1 MTGDVA
7 GWIARAAGS
16 VGVQFAGTFLAPGST
31 FSLGALAGSLVV
43 FVAVVLRGKRRRP
56 LPARVLLRAVFP
68 RRMLRTASGRTDLAY
83 FWLGIAFSGAA
94 IGWAVFAANDVK
106 AAVAPWLGTPV
117 APWLPGWAAAGLATI
132 TAFLAYEFAYWVD
145 HWLMHRV
152 PALWQFH
159 KVHHQAE
166 SLSIFTNGRVHPVET
181 ILFYN
186 IVAAAMGAAAALAE
200 RWLGTG
206 ATAWAVGGTNLLVMA
221 TAVALTH
228 LQHSHL
234 WLDFGPRG
242 SRWLLGP
249 AHHQIHHSVAPE
261 HWDRNLGNTLA
272 VFDRAFGTFF
282 APPRVRGAMR
292 FGVEDGETAPHS
304 LRAAT
309 VQPFVDSARVLA
321 AWTGDRMRRLGYRRA
336 ACDAVVPPSS

>member
-1 MTGDVA
+1 MTGLSE
-7 GWIARAAGS
+7 GFARIGDMALG
-16 VGVQFAGTFLAPGST
+16 QLAGTFLYVGST
-31 FSLGALAGSLVV
+31 FSIGALAASLAI
-43 FVAVVLRGKRRRP
+43 FLAAMLRDKRRRS
-56 LPARVLLRAVFP
+56 LRLRVLLRAAFP

-83 FWLGIAFSGAA
+83 FWGGILFAGVA

-106 AAVAPWLGTPV
+106 AALAGVLGPAPALR
-117 APWLPGWAAAGLATI
+117 LPGWAAVPIATLAG
-132 TAFLAYEFAYWVD
+132 FLAYEFAYWFD

-152 PALWQFH
+152 PLLWQFH

-186 IVAAAMGAAAALAE
+186 IVAVAMGGAAALTE
-200 RWLGTG
+200 RLLGTG
-206 ATAWAVGGTNLLVMA
+206 ASAATVGGTNLLIMLA
-221 TAVALTH
+221 AVALTH

-249 AHHQIHHSVAPE
+249 AHHQIHHSVARE
-261 HWDRNLGNTLA
+261 HWDRNLGNTLT

-282 APPRVRGAMR
+282 QPPAQRGAMR
-292 FGVEDGETAPHS
+292 FGVEDGERAPHS
-304 LRAAT
+304 ARAAL
-309 VQPFVDSARVLA
+309 VQPFVDSAAIALRPLRDLA
-321 AWTGDRMRRLGYRRA
+321 RRLVYRRA
-336 ACDAVVPPSS
+336 ACSSVSPPSS

>member
-1 MTGDVA
+1 MTGALADWGARAGDMVA
-7 GWIARAAGS
+7 GQL
-16 VGVQFAGTFLAPGST
+16 VGTFLVAGST
-31 FSLGALAGSLVV
+31 FSIGALAGSLAV
-43 FVAVVLRGKRRRP
+43 FLAVMLRGRRRAVR
-56 LPARVLLRAVFP
+56 LRVLLRAAFP
-68 RRMLRTASGRTDLAY
+68 RRMIRSASGRTDLAY
-83 FWLGIAFSGAA
+83 FWGGILLAGVA

-106 AAVAPWLGTPV
+106 TAVAGVLAPAP
-117 APWLPGWAAAGLATI
+117 APWLPSWAAAGLATLA
-132 TAFLAYEFAYWVD
+132 AFLAYEFAYWFD

-186 IVAAAMGAAAALAE
+186 IVAVTMGAAAALAE
-200 RWLGTG
+200 RVLGTEG
-206 ATAWAVGGTNLLVMA
+206 TAWTVGGTNLLVMA

-234 WLDFGPRG
+234 WVGFGPRWG
-242 SRWLLGP
+242 RWLLGP
-249 AHHQIHHSVAPE
+249 AHHQIHHSVARE

-282 APPRVRGAMR
+282 APPAERGAMR

-309 VQPFVDSARVLA
+309 VQPFVDSARVIA
-321 AWTGDRMRRLGYRRA
+321 GWARDRVRRLGYRRP
-336 ACDAVVPPSS
+336 ACEAVAPPSS